1 MAKSKID
8 GSELPWPVYAA
19 LNFAL
24 LAAVAVIGFLA
35 FLASLEIVL
44 ALSAPVVAQSID
56 SAVRAKYALVTI
68 RNLWLLI
75 GGVLFLGLIIFC
87 IDRYFR
93 GWRARRLN
101 RVYLQ
106 VLAFELGIIL
116 IQYLLPF

>member
-8 GSELPWPVYAA
+8 GSGLPWPVYAA

-24 LAAVAVIGFLA
+24 LAAVAAVGFLA

-44 ALSAPVVAQSID
+44 ALSAPAVAQSID
-56 SAVRAKYALVTI
+56 SAVRAKYTLVTI
-68 RNLWLLI
+68 RNVWLLV
-75 GGVLFLGLIIFC
+75 GGVIFLGLIIFC
-87 IDRYFR
+87 IDRYFK

-101 RVYLQ
+101 RVFLR

-116 IQYLLPF
+116 LQYLLAL